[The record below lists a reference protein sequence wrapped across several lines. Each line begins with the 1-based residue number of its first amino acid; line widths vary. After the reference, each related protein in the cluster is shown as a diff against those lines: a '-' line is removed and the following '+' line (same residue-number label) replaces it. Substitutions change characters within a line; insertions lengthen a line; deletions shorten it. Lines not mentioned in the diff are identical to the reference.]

1 MHCVN
6 GKYLLVF
13 RSCLKFSIYF
23 TITVWS
29 LMLLM
34 ILFSIKLQ
42 CSSWT
47 SHCVCSSF
55 HSVVVMVSDNYLVIL
70 NCSCHSVVLMVSN
83 NYLVIL
89 NCSFPLFTIIVLCM
103 CGVPQSAAWVLILYE
118 HFLYWMA
125 DARFVENTVIIGA
138 YNKQHLHNLLFF
150 LVQNLVYS
158 KSYFMVIKRQSKLQ
172 KWDGW

>member
-1 MHCVN
+1 
-6 GKYLLVF
+6 
-13 RSCLKFSIYF
+13 
-23 TITVWS
+23 
-29 LMLLM
+29 
-34 ILFSIKLQ
+34 
-42 CSSWT
+42 
-47 SHCVCSSF
+47 
-55 HSVVVMVSDNYLVIL
+55 MVSDNYLVIL

-158 KSYFMVIKRQSKLQ
+158 KSYFMVIKRQSKL
-172 KWDGW
+172 